1 MLLLELIIL
10 VSTIKLTFLFLV
22 ISSVNVVIVFIFW
35 MYILYISYVKTT
47 RWKPP
52 LLPHILMF
60 GLLLA
65 SAAGKYIE
73 TPSNWM

>member
-1 MLLLELIIL
+1 M
-10 VSTIKLTFLFLV
+10 
-22 ISSVNVVIVFIFW
+22 NVVIVFIFW

-65 SAAGKYIE
+65 SAAGKYIYAPGYFTLTESVLE
-73 TPSNWM
+73 TKQKKN